1 MKTLK
6 KINWLAT
13 WLSFAL
19 LKKFLAYRINGTEN
33 KIWLQPVKKNKVNV
47 FNRIDFILDYCKGK
61 NVLHAGFSDH
71 PFTLKKIQAKTLL
84 HLSLKQSAGNVLGI
98 DNNEDS
104 IMQYMDATGDTNVFV
119 CDVTRNYP
127 ESIASSGFDVILLSE
142 VLEHLK
148 SPAEAID
155 VLHDTFIAGTQVL
168 VTVPNYMAIDN
179 MAASFNKTETIH
191 PDHYWYFSPYTLCR
205 FFDDKRFELLQLHF
219 GMYYQRHTKIN
230 AVLKKFPFNGD
241 CIIAV
246 FSIKKS

>member
-1 MKTLK
+1 MKALK

-19 LKKFLAYRINGTEN
+19 LKKFLAGRINYQEN
-33 KIWLQPVKKNKVNV
+33 KIWLQPVKKNTVYI
-47 FNRIDFILDYCKGK
+47 FNRVDFILAYCGGK
-61 NVLHAGFSDH
+61 NVLHVGFSDH
-71 PFTLKKIQAKTLL
+71 PFTLKKIHDKTLL
-84 HLSLKQSAGNVLGI
+84 HLSLKQSAVKVLGV
-98 DNNEDS
+98 DNNEGS
-104 IMQYMDATGDTNVFV
+104 IRQYVDATNDKNVLWG
-119 CDVTRNYP
+119 DVTNKYP
-127 ESIASSGFDVILLSE
+127 ENIASSGFDIILFSE

-148 SPAEAID
+148 CPVQALD
-155 VLHDTFIAGTQVL
+155 VLHDTFTNGTQVL

-205 FFDDKRFELLQLHF
+205 LFDDRRFELLQLHF

-230 AVLKKFPFNGD
+230 AVLKRFPFNGD
-241 CIIAV
+241 CIIAI